1 MKVKSRLI
9 GAIGAALLSL
19 GAGATGA
26 VISQSSTPTT
36 QNAGD
41 KQQGMV
47 NTPQLSRSKQHK
59 SRLLP
64 GIDPLDFEPVIYPDY
79 TSPIWY
85 GKSQRAK
92 HFNKKRH
99 GRSLRR
105 KHKRS

>member
-9 GAIGAALLSL
+9 GTIGAALLSL

-26 VISQSSTPTT
+26 VISQSST
-36 QNAGD
+36 QNAPD
-41 KQQGMV
+41 KQQGIIS
-47 NTPQLSRSKQHK
+47 NPQLSRAKQHK
-59 SRLLP
+59 SNILP
-64 GIDPLDFEPVIYPDY
+64 GIDPLQFEPVIYPGY

-85 GKSQRAK
+85 GKNQRAK

-105 KHKRS
+105 KHKKS